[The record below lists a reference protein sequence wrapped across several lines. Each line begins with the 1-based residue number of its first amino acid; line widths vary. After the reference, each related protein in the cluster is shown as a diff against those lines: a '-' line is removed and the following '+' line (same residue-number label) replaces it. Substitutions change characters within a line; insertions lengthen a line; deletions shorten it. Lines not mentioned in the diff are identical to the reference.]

1 MNKKFTKF
9 MALTVALVMCLVM
22 SLPAMALT
30 RTDSTS
36 PIVEIPVNL
45 IVTNKETQF
54 NETATLTFTVTPV
67 SSDDLAGLNGFKISE
82 GILENLKISNDNSS
96 YTTANGTLT
105 TTLTITD
112 DKVEKAIGADNGTYT
127 EKIYLDFSDV
137 NFTAPGVYR
146 YSISQMCN
154 NEEVVLDAT
163 STRYI
168 DVYVGYAESSDT
180 LEIQGTILHSQNEE
194 IITNEGG
201 GTAGVEPVGKN
212 YGFTNTLDNYT
223 LTITNTV
230 SGNQALRTDEF
241 DYIVTI
247 TLPEK
252 YEEDSQTFNVNFLN
266 SDNSNTNIT
275 VEAGQTTVTH
285 SFSLKHGQ
293 SIVIE
298 GLPAGATY
306 TIVETY
312 GDYAPSYTTT
322 DTETDEGV
330 KDTSSKTFT
339 VTKSGAGIASNTL
352 VTFNNNRTGT
362 IPTGVILTVAP
373 FAALMLL
380 GAAGIVVIFRK
391 KSKAM

>member
-1 MNKKFTKF
+1 MNKKFSKVL
-9 MALTVALVMCLVM
+9 ALTVALVMCLVM

-30 RTDSTS
+30 RTDTTA
-36 PIVEIPVNL
+36 PIVKIPVSL
-45 IVTNKETQF
+45 IVTNEATTI
-54 NETATLTFTVTPV
+54 NETATLTFNVKPV
-67 SSDDLAGLNGFKISE
+67 SSADLADLSGFKISE
-82 GILENLKISNDNSS
+82 GILEGLKISNDGSS
-96 YTTANGTLT
+96 YTDAGATLT

-112 DKVEKAIGADNGTYT
+112 AKVDDAISNSGTHT
-127 EKIYLDFSDV
+127 DDIYLDFTGV

-146 YSISQMCN
+146 YSISQECD

-168 DVYVGYAESSDT
+168 DVYVGYGEGSDT

-194 IITNEGG
+194 IVTNEGG
-201 GTAGVEPVGKN
+201 GTAGIDPVGKN

-241 DYIVTI
+241 PYTLTI
-247 TLPEK
+247 TLPDE
-252 YEEDSQTFNVNFLN
+252 YEEDSQTFNVKFLN
-266 SDNSNTNIT
+266 ADDNQDTSIT
-275 VEAGQTTVTH
+275 VDAGKTTVTH

-306 TIVETY
+306 VIKEVY
-312 GDYAPSYTTT
+312 GDYAPSFEST
-322 DTETDEGV
+322 DTDDTVGV
-330 KDTSSKTFT
+330 KEQSDKSYT
-339 VTKSGAGIASNTL
+339 VTKSGDGIASNT
-352 VTFNNNRTGT
+352 VVRINNDRTGT

>member
-1 MNKKFTKF
+1 MNKKFSQIL
-9 MALTVALVMCLVM
+9 ALTIALVMCIVM
-22 SLPAMALT
+22 SMPAMALT
-30 RTDSTS
+30 RTDTTD
-36 PIVEIPVNL
+36 PIVEIPVSL
-45 IVTNKETQF
+45 IVTNPETTI
-54 NETATLTFTVTPV
+54 NETATLTFTVTPA
-67 SSDDLAGLNGFKISE
+67 DLSTLADSTGFKISE
-82 GILENLKISNDNSS
+82 GITDDLKISNNGAD
-96 YTTANGTLT
+96 YTTGAPLT
-105 TTLTITD
+105 TTLAITD
-112 DKVEKAIGADNGTYT
+112 TQVDDAIANEGTHT
-127 EKIYLDFSDV
+127 DKIYLDFTGV

-146 YSISQMCN
+146 YSISQVCN
-154 NEEVVLDAT
+154 NEEVVLDAI

-168 DVYVGYAESSDT
+168 DVYVGYGEGSDT

-201 GTAGVEPVGKN
+201 GTAGINPAGKN

-241 DYIVTI
+241 PYTVTI
-247 TLPEK
+247 TLPDE
-252 YEEDSQTFNVNFLN
+252 YEEDSQTFNVKFLN
-266 SDNSNTNIT
+266 SDEQDTSIT
-275 VEAGQTTVTH
+275 VEAGKTTATY

-306 TIVETY
+306 VVTETY
-312 GDYAPSYTTT
+312 GNYAPSYTTT
-322 DTETDEGV
+322 DEDATAGV
-330 KDTSSKTFT
+330 KQQADKTYT
-339 VTKSGAGIASNTL
+339 VTKSGNGIVSNT
-352 VTFNNNRTGT
+352 VVRINNDRTGE

-380 GAAGIVVIFRK
+380 GAAGVVVILKK